1 MSYSEDYDRRCANC
15 SGFHEY
21 GNCPYY
27 EDQSW
32 KNQPRTC
39 WEGYENSNSWNPPHH
54 QCYGEYEH
62 QPFVQE
68 EPHQRQKNQEA
79 IKSLEEMLESRMIQF
94 ENNLKY
100 QETMLKALSDG
111 NNAQE
116 AELMQV
122 PARGCVQCGSHQ
134 CGERCLETIVE
145 EEARIEAAVQE
156 RLAQILQEEA
166 RIEALV
172 QERLAQKLQAI
183 AEEEA
188 RIEALVQ
195 ERLAQKLQAIAEE
208 EAAIRE
214 NHAAVSL
221 EEYDEELP
229 IEEIYVPQVLEEDEE
244 VEAPKEAS
252 EIVIELECEKMVVE
266 REDQMVECAE
276 LKEVP
281 IVDFVFGDKLMID
294 EEKPPS
300 IRIYLMNSW
309 SKGVQGKEQAQRGN
323 IFGST
328 WNQIRENFLTP
339 LIIYLINLA
348 IISEIACSVMM
359 GLGQNLHD
367 LSGLKQ
373 FAIDPG

>member
-1 MSYSEDYDRRCANC
+1 MSYSEDYDWRCMNC
-15 SGFHEY
+15 GGFHEC

-39 WEGYENSNSWNPPHH
+39 WEGYENPNSWNPTHH
-54 QCYGEYEH
+54 QCYGKYEN

-68 EPHQRQKNQEA
+68 ESHQRRKNQKA
-79 IKSLEEMLESRMIQF
+79 IKSIEEMLESLMIQF

-116 AELMQV
+116 AKLMQV
-122 PARGCVQCGSHQ
+122 SAQGCVQCGSPH

-221 EEYDEELP
+221 EEHDEELQ
-229 IEEIYVPQVLEEDEE
+229 IKEIYVPQVLEEDEE

-252 EIVIELECEKMVVE
+252 AIVSELECETMVVDGQ
-266 REDQMVECAE
+266 DQ
-276 LKEVP
+276 
-281 IVDFVFGDKLMID
+281 
-294 EEKPPS
+294 
-300 IRIYLMNSW
+300 
-309 SKGVQGKEQAQRGN
+309 
-323 IFGST
+323 
-328 WNQIRENFLTP
+328 
-339 LIIYLINLA
+339 
-348 IISEIACSVMM
+348 
-359 GLGQNLHD
+359 
-367 LSGLKQ
+367 
-373 FAIDPG
+373 